1 MTDQIQMS
9 ELESKISDPEPPTK
23 GSGTSAKECFD
34 VDLIKRYPRS
44 NKRLS
49 LNVAPF
55 GISDDY
61 LAAREKNGQ
70 SVYISPHGIEFKTTE
85 ELAEGELVKIHIAI
99 PDYWNRKQKLVNY
112 GRVDNPHEFK
122 VLGKVVRTEDV
133 SKRGKKKLITVQ
145 TLIMDDVDELVLKKY
160 LQDG

>member
-1 MTDQIQMS
+1 MADQEQEPVATTTS
-9 ELESKISDPEPPTK
+9 EKEISKQ
-23 GSGTSAKECFD
+23 GFD

-55 GISDDY
+55 GIADDY
-61 LAAREKNGQ
+61 LAEREKNGQ
-70 SVYISPHGIEFKTTE
+70 SVHISPHGIEFKTSE
-85 ELAEGELVKIHIAI
+85 ELNEGELVKIHIVL

-112 GRVDNPHEFK
+112 GRVDNPGEFK

-145 TLIMDDVDELVLKKY
+145 TLIMDDVDEQVLKKY